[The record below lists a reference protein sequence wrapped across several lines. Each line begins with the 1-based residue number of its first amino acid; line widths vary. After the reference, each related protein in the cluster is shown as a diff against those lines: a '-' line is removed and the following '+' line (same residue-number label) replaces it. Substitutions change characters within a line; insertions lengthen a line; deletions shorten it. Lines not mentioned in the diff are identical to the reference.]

1 MEDKKQHAE
10 NYAKLVTQYKTT
22 FASEQ
27 GKAVLKDLVANNF
40 IKGSTFSQEY
50 PHLTSLREGQRNA
63 ILRILAMLEMDP
75 EQFLNQPEE
84 ELSHV
89 S

>member
-1 MEDKKQHAE
+1 MESKKHAE
-10 NYAKLVTQYKTT
+10 DYAKLVAQYKTV
-22 FASEQ
+22 FGSEP

-40 IKGSTFSQEY
+40 IKGSTFSTEY

>member
-1 MEDKKQHAE
+1 MEEKKAHAE
-10 NYAKLVTQYKTT
+10 NYAKLVTQYKTV

-27 GKAVLKDLVANNF
+27 GKAVLKDLVENNY
-40 IKGSTFSQEY
+40 IKGSTFSVKH
-50 PHLTSLREGQRNA
+50 PHLTSFREGQRNA